1 MKSLIKNYVNKL
13 TKEKLDGFAK
23 KKNIFLTDNELEYLL
38 SLIQNNIDNILK
50 NDEEYIENI
59 KENISTDN
67 FNKIFKL
74 YTYYKNKYIGYLF

>member
-74 YTYYKNKYIGYLF
+74 YTYYKNKYKGYLF